1 MSKLVNIGSLCI
13 DFVYGVPDIVK
24 SGETLASVQSQIF
37 CGGKGLN
44 QSLAAARA
52 GAEVHHLGAIG
63 DDGFALLDTLR
74 AAGVNTD
81 GVLQLEGP
89 SGQAFIQ
96 VDPAGRNAIVISG
109 GSNRRLPA
117 SLFDAAVA
125 ILEPGD
131 WVLFQNET
139 NDVGAAIRRASAVGA
154 QVALNLA
161 PPDARA
167 ADYPINLLALLIV
180 NEPEALALAGGR
192 SWQQAFDTLIDRYP
206 ATSLVL
212 TRGHKGLRYY
222 DAATKE
228 VAQMDAFNVNAVDET
243 AAGDAFVGYLLAGL
257 VQNRDIKQTLRC
269 ASAAGALAVTVSG
282 AAPAIPK
289 RVDVDA
295 LLSTQSALD
304 WVKM

>member
-131 WVLFQNET
+131 WVLLQNET

-161 PPDARA
+161 PPDA
-167 ADYPINLLALLIV
+167 
-180 NEPEALALAGGR
+180 
-192 SWQQAFDTLIDRYP
+192 
-206 ATSLVL
+206 
-212 TRGHKGLRYY
+212 
-222 DAATKE
+222 
-228 VAQMDAFNVNAVDET
+228 
-243 AAGDAFVGYLLAGL
+243 
-257 VQNRDIKQTLRC
+257 
-269 ASAAGALAVTVSG
+269 
-282 AAPAIPK
+282 
-289 RVDVDA
+289 
-295 LLSTQSALD
+295 
-304 WVKM
+304 